1 MVQGSCFLALF
12 IVPLAIAA
20 VPLAVAGC
28 IQVGTDVA
36 DTSDAESSDDAST
49 ASGASGTG
57 CTQDPTTGI
66 TLCTGLSECSSIAID
81 QSALAGC
88 GFRVHAGSALIDL
101 ECLCGTDL
109 CPIGVPDT
117 CAQAS
122 TLLSGLTSLVVCE
135 QDSEGKCV
143 QEEAAEAGTST
154 GSGTT
159 STTSTC
165 NNQCLV
171 SCGAAPDCQQLCGC

>member
-1 MVQGSCFLALF
+1 M
-12 IVPLAIAA
+12 PL
-20 VPLAVAGC
+20 VVAGC
-28 IQVGTDVA
+28 IQDLGTDVA
-36 DTSDAESSDDAST
+36 NTDTSSSASTSDDASSGT
-49 ASGASGTG
+49 GASGTG
-57 CTQDPTTGI
+57 CSQDPTTGI
-66 TLCTGLSECSSIAID
+66 TLCTGLSECSSITID
-81 QSALAGC
+81 QSALGGC

-135 QDSEGKCV
+135 QDSQGKCV
-143 QEEAAEAGTST
+143 QEEAAEAGAST

-159 STTSTC
+159 GTTGTC

-171 SCGAAPDCQQLCGC
+171 SCGAEPDCQQLCGC